1 MSPLIFVSCVVV
13 VESLTPLSLAASIEF
28 LKILSQA
35 IGLPNGAYE
44 LIIKKREKRRKR
56 EEKERKREERK
67 KRRREGWLKRQYPS
81 KQRER
86 G

>member
-1 MSPLIFVSCVVV
+1 MF
-13 VESLTPLSLAASIEF
+13 LTPYLLAFCHYDRVKKSYPLLSCRRW
-28 LKILSQA
+28 
-35 IGLPNGAYE
+35 LPNGAYE

-67 KRRREGWLKRQYPS
+67 KRRREGWLKWQCPS